1 MPEMNLI
8 DNNYENLKGIDVVD
22 AMDKLGVE

>member
-8 DNNYENLKGIDVVD
+8 DNNYENLTGIDVVD